1 MLKSTTIFCISL
13 CTLERI
19 PQSKPRIKKWRATTL
34 SSCPP
39 LAYYMSTL
47 YYFTSS
53 KINTIVYQIDKC
65 LMVQI
70 WSLKFIKSILD
81 ITYVGFDKN
90 PSDYLHILL
99 CSFLRIS
106 NGAELLFSSLQI
118 TFGYFKQI
126 RSSDLPQYQ

>member
-1 MLKSTTIFCISL
+1 MKPHCALKVAKHMFKNKGYYHQNANDLFGLNCFSCGICHS
-13 CTLERI
+13 CTRLHHF
-19 PQSKPRIKKWRATTL
+19 S
-34 SSCPP
+34 
-39 LAYYMSTL
+39 Y
-47 YYFTSS
+47 S
-53 KINTIVYQIDKC
+53 KINTIVYQIDKYS
-65 LMVQI
+65 MVQI

>member
-1 MLKSTTIFCISL
+1 M
-13 CTLERI
+13 
-19 PQSKPRIKKWRATTL
+19 
-34 SSCPP
+34 
-39 LAYYMSTL
+39 
-47 YYFTSS
+47 
-53 KINTIVYQIDKC
+53 YQIDKC

-81 ITYVGFDKN
+81 VIYVGFDKN
-90 PSDYLHILL
+90 PYDYLHILL